1 MRTATQPVVS
11 VADRFGFTLFFA
23 AAFHALIVLGVG
35 FTVDKPK
42 PRTTIEVTLAQQPS
56 ETRPDKADFIAQA
69 DQQGSGDEQKKSLP
83 STRQTADF
91 QDNQSQALAA
101 QQAPQPTLDAQP
113 SPDTLADA
121 RTSKD
126 KNTTPARSGQQQVVT
141 ATQAKRSTSDQR
153 SSPDKAAPQAAPGT
167 ATSLLAR
174 SLEIASLQ
182 ADIKRQQ
189 ELLARA
195 PRVLRVTTAAT
206 QGTDYAAYMDNW
218 RKEIERVGNINYPA
232 EARRQ
237 KMYGSLRLLVA
248 IRADGTVQE
257 LELLQSS
264 GFPVLD
270 DAALKIVRLAAP
282 FPPFTVE
289 MRKKYDTLE
298 IIRTWKFEKKA
309 YLD

>member
-1 MRTATQPVVS
+1 MRHAAQPAVS

-23 AAFHALIVLGVG
+23 VAFHALIVLGVG

-56 ETRPDKADFIAQA
+56 EISPEKADFIAQA
-69 DQQGSGDEQKKSLP
+69 DQLGSGTEQKKHLP
-83 STRQTADF
+83 STRQTAEF
-91 QDNQSQALAA
+91 QDSQSQPLAA
-101 QQAPQPTLDAQP
+101 QQTPQPTLNNQ
-113 SPDTLADA
+113 SNPDTMAEA
-121 RTSKD
+121 SPGKQ
-126 KNTTPARSGQQQVVT
+126 KNTTPARSGQQKVVT
-141 ATQAKRSTSDQR
+141 TTKAKQHASTDR
-153 SSPDKAAPQAAPGT
+153 SSPDKTAPQAAPGT

-182 ADIKRQQ
+182 ADINRLNEQ
-189 ELLARA
+189 LARA

-206 QGTDYAAYMDNW
+206 RGADYAAYMDGW
-218 RKEIERVGNINYPA
+218 RKEIERIGNINYPA

-248 IRADGTVQE
+248 IRADGTVKDIE
-257 LELLQSS
+257 MLKSS

-270 DAALKIVRLAAP
+270 DAAIKIVRLASPFQP
-282 FPPFTVE
+282 FPVE
-289 MRKKYDTLE
+289 MRKKYDMLE